1 MRTERT
7 DEKEREKE
15 RNLKELF
22 RVYSLP
28 TITDMFI
35 LNILVEDVSSNV

>member
-1 MRTERT
+1 MMRTERT
-7 DEKEREKE
+7 DEREREKE

-22 RVYSLP
+22 RVYSL
-28 TITDMFI
+28 TTTDRFI